1 MMYLKDIGEFMKI
14 MLPIT
19 KTKVPRE
26 FTVTKGHFKDLNLVD
41 MVRKYATLLPSHT
54 PHARFFINYKKG
66 RCTVQPVGINTFGGL
81 PSKIAIFL
89 ELPSAKEYT
98 GHCFRRT
105 SASLLANAGAD
116 ISVIKRHGA
125 WKSSNVA
132 EGYVDDSLENKKKI
146 CKLLVG
152 GQDQENTQIE
162 KKMKFNET
170 VTASSSSGASNV
182 HISDELRVTS
192 GICFSNLTNC
202 NFYFNSK

>member
-1 MMYLKDIGEFMKI
+1 
-14 MLPIT
+14 
-19 KTKVPRE
+19 
-26 FTVTKGHFKDLNLVD
+26 
-41 MVRKYATLLPSHT
+41 
-54 PHARFFINYKKG
+54 
-66 RCTVQPVGINTFGGL
+66 VQPVGINTFGGL
-81 PSKIAIFL
+81 PSKIANFL

-116 ISVIKRHGA
+116 MSVIKRHGA

-146 CKLLVG
+146 CKLLLSG
-152 GQDQENTQIE
+152 DQENTQIE
-162 KKMKFNET
+162 KKRNLMKLLLLHRLRELRMFRLKKKKKFNET

>member
-1 MMYLKDIGEFMKI
+1 VVLIIGITGACRRQELLNLKLNDVEDLGEFMKI

-41 MVRKYATLLPSHT
+41 MVRKYATLRPSHT

-81 PSKIAIFL
+81 PSKIANFL

-116 ISVIKRHGA
+116 MSVIKRHGA
-125 WKSSNVA
+125 LKSSNVA

-152 GQDQENTQIE
+152 GEDQENTQIE
-162 KKMKFNET
+162 KKNE
-170 VTASSSSGASNV
+170 
-182 HISDELRVTS
+182 I
-192 GICFSNLTNC
+192 
-202 NFYFNSK
+202 

>member
-1 MMYLKDIGEFMKI
+1 MYLKDIGEFMKI

>member
-1 MMYLKDIGEFMKI
+1 LK
-14 MLPIT
+14 
-19 KTKVPRE
+19 
-26 FTVTKGHFKDLNLVD
+26 
-41 MVRKYATLLPSHT
+41 
-54 PHARFFINYKKG
+54 
-66 RCTVQPVGINTFGGL
+66 
-81 PSKIAIFL
+81 
-89 ELPSAKEYT
+89 LPSAKEYT

-116 ISVIKRHGA
+116 MSVIKRHGA

-152 GQDQENTQIE
+152 GDQENTQI
-162 KKMKFNET
+162 KKKKKFNET
-170 VTASSSSGASNV
+170 VTASSSSGASNA
-182 HISDELRVTS
+182 HISDELRITS

>member
-1 MMYLKDIGEFMKI
+1 VVLIIGITGACRKQELLNLKVNDVEDLGEFMKI

-41 MVRKYATLLPSHT
+41 MVRKYATLRPSHT

-81 PSKIAIFL
+81 PSKIANFL

-116 ISVIKRHGA
+116 MSVIKRHGA

-132 EGYVDDSLENKKKI
+132 EGYVDDSLENKKI

-152 GQDQENTQIE
+152 GEDQENTQI
-162 KKMKFNET
+162 
-170 VTASSSSGASNV
+170 
-182 HISDELRVTS
+182 
-192 GICFSNLTNC
+192 
-202 NFYFNSK
+202 